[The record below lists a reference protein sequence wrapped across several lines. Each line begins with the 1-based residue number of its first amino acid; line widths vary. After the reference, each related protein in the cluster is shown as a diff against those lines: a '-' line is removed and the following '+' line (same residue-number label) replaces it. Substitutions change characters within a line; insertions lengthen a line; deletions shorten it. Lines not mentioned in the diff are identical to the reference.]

1 MIPCEPFD
9 PPLFVSALSFEG
21 GMTFSSAVLLAWLPL
36 SELVLFLDLALTFG
50 LANLALLS
58 K

>member
-1 MIPCEPFD
+1 MWVLVFD
-9 PPLFVSALSFEG
+9 PPLFVSVLSSVG
-21 GMTFSSAVLLAWLPL
+21 GMTFSSAVLLALLPL
-36 SELVLFLDLALTFG
+36 SELVLFLVLALAFG